1 MIYHLI
7 RRSRLKMLINKTKKN
22 AQKLCALASLITAS
36 FCLSN
41 VANATI
47 VEFRTSQGNFQVNL
61 FDQTTP
67 KTVSNFLTYV
77 DSAHY
82 TNSVVHR
89 VVTDFVVQGGGY
101 TFEGAWPLTALNANA
116 AVKNEAIYSNRRGTI
131 AMAKN
136 GGDINSATNQ
146 WFFNLNDNSDNLDR
160 QNGGFTVFGQV
171 IGDGMQVVDKIA
183 ALKLCN
189 SVNLQGIP
197 MIINESQTC
206 ADISVPG
213 PENFVVIENIIIID
227 SSEVTDSN
235 LTPLLTKFPDSD
247 GDGVKDIDDAFPS
260 DPNKYLP
267 DIEEDSGGS
276 ITWLS
281 LIMLGLASARKR
293 FSNL

>member
-1 MIYHLI
+1 
-7 RRSRLKMLINKTKKN
+7 MLINKTKKN
-22 AQKLCALASLITAS
+22 TQKLCALASLITAS

-206 ADISVPG
+206 ADISAPG

-267 DIEEDSGGS
+267 DVEEDSGGS